1 MVLDDLVV
9 LVDLEVQADLEKV
22 LGDPVEEVLEVQVD
36 QGDLVDH

>member
-1 MVLDDLVV
+1 M
-9 LVDLEVQADLEKV
+9 DLEVQADLEKV